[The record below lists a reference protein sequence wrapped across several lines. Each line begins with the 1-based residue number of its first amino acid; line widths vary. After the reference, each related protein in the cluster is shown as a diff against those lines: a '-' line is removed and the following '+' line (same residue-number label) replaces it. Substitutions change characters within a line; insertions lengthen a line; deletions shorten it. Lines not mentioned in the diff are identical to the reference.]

1 MSQHTLTLLRF
12 TYKKLKE
19 KLTVSDSK
27 KLFHEQFP
35 YVIPGLYKKIVDEI
49 LVELNL
55 LNHQNEFKQDD
66 LFCVGLTETFKE
78 FTKGYSPDTH
88 LDLLFESL
96 CSSTNFEAKEIKE
109 ISQKSQKEFS
119 DKSSKDIFKLLKEKS
134 NAKLYPSRILNLGI
148 YILISN
154 SKDFKEKNEI
164 EINNKISEK
173 SQKEFENKS
182 FNDTLKI
189 LKEKSNS
196 KLYSSRIL
204 NLGIYI
210 IISNSPDFKG
220 GNESDTNKIIPDI
233 FEKLNLSI
241 NKAEKDIGIYK
252 STISKME
259 QAKELIEE
267 LKIKDKKKDKNK

>member
-1 MSQHTLTLLRF
+1 LIQHTLTLLRF

-35 YVIPGLYKKIVDEI
+35 FVIPGLYKRIVDEM

-55 LNHQNEFKQDD
+55 LNHQNEFKQDY

-78 FTKGYSPDTH
+78 LTKGYKPEKH
-88 LDLLFESL
+88 LDKLFESL

-119 DKSSKDIFKLLKEKS
+119 NKPSKDILKLLKEKS
-134 NAKLYPSRILNLGI
+134 NSKLYPSRILNLGI

-154 SKDFKEKNEI
+154 SKDFKENNET
-164 EINNKISEK
+164 EI
-173 SQKEFENKS
+173 
-182 FNDTLKI
+182 
-189 LKEKSNS
+189 
-196 KLYSSRIL
+196 
-204 NLGIYI
+204 
-210 IISNSPDFKG
+210 
-220 GNESDTNKIIPDI
+220 NKIISDI
-233 FEKLNLSI
+233 FEKLNLSP

-252 STISKME
+252 SSISKME

-267 LKIKDKKKDKNK
+267 LRIKDKKKDQK

>member
-27 KLFHEQFP
+27 KLFHEKFP
-35 YVIPGLYKKIVDEI
+35 YVIPGLYKRIVDEM

-55 LNHQNEFKQDD
+55 LNHQNEFTQDY

-78 FTKGYSPDTH
+78 LMKGYQPEKH

-96 CSSTNFEAKEIKE
+96 CSSANFEAKEINE
-109 ISQKSQKEFS
+109 ISKKSQKEFK
-119 DKSSKDIFKLLKEKS
+119 DKTSKDILKLLIEKS
-134 NAKLYPSRILNLGI
+134 NSKLYPSRILNLGI

-154 SKDFKEKNEI
+154 SQDFKEKNESDK
-164 EINNKISEK
+164 NKM
-173 SQKEFENKS
+173 
-182 FNDTLKI
+182 
-189 LKEKSNS
+189 NS
-196 KLYSSRIL
+196 
-204 NLGIYI
+204 
-210 IISNSPDFKG
+210 
-220 GNESDTNKIIPDI
+220 DI
-233 FEKLNLSI
+233 FEKLSLSA

-252 STISKME
+252 SSISKME

-267 LKIKDKKKDKNK
+267 LRIKDKKKEQK

>member
-1 MSQHTLTLLRF
+1 MSQHTLILLRI

-35 YVIPGLYKKIVDEI
+35 YVIPGLYKRIVDEM

-55 LNHQNEFKQDD
+55 LNHQNEFTQDNI
-66 LFCVGLTETFKE
+66 FCVGLTETFKE
-78 FTKGYSPDTH
+78 LMKGYKPEKH

-96 CSSTNFEAKEIKE
+96 CSSTNFEAKEIKV
-109 ISQKSQKEFS
+109 ISQKSQKEF
-119 DKSSKDIFKLLKEKS
+119 E
-134 NAKLYPSRILNLGI
+134 A
-148 YILISN
+148 
-154 SKDFKEKNEI
+154 
-164 EINNKISEK
+164 
-173 SQKEFENKS
+173 KS
-182 FNDTLKI
+182 FNDILKI

-196 KLYSSRIL
+196 KLYSSRIF

-220 GNESDTNKIIPDI
+220 ENDSKTNKIIPDI
-233 FEKLNLSI
+233 FEKLNLST

>member
-27 KLFHEQFP
+27 KLFHEKFP
-35 YVIPGLYKKIVDEI
+35 YVIPGLYKRIVDEM

-55 LNHQNEFKQDD
+55 LNHQNDFTQDF

-78 FTKGYSPDTH
+78 LMKGYKPEKH

-96 CSSTNFEAKEIKE
+96 CSSTNFEAKEINE
-109 ISQKSQKEFS
+109 ISQKSQKEFK
-119 DKSSKDIFKLLKEKS
+119 DKKPKDILKLLIEKS
-134 NAKLYPSRILNLGI
+134 NSKLYPSRILNLGI

-154 SKDFKEKNEI
+154 AQEIKEKDE
-164 EINNKISEK
+164 
-173 SQKEFENKS
+173 
-182 FNDTLKI
+182 
-189 LKEKSNS
+189 S
-196 KLYSSRIL
+196 K
-204 NLGIYI
+204 
-210 IISNSPDFKG
+210 
-220 GNESDTNKIIPDI
+220 TNKMISDI
-233 FEKLNLSI
+233 FEKLNLSA

-252 STISKME
+252 SSISKME

-267 LKIKDKKKDKNK
+267 LRIKDKKKDQK

>member
-35 YVIPGLYKKIVDEI
+35 YVIPVLYKRIVDEM

-55 LNHQNEFKQDD
+55 LNHQNEFTQDY

-78 FTKGYSPDTH
+78 LMKGYKPERH

-96 CSSTNFEAKEIKE
+96 CSSTNFEAKEINE
-109 ISQKSQKEFS
+109 ISQKSQKEFKNKTS
-119 DKSSKDIFKLLKEKS
+119 NDILKLIKEKNNS
-134 NAKLYPSRILNLGI
+134 NLYPSRILNLAI
-148 YILISN
+148 YILIS
-154 SKDFKEKNEI
+154 SAQD
-164 EINNKISEK
+164 
-173 SQKEFENKS
+173 
-182 FNDTLKI
+182 
-189 LKEKSNS
+189 LKEKE
-196 KLYSSRIL
+196 
-204 NLGIYI
+204 
-210 IISNSPDFKG
+210 
-220 GNESDTNKIIPDI
+220 ESGRNKMITDI
-233 FEKLNLSI
+233 FEKLNLSA

-252 STISKME
+252 SSISKME

-267 LKIKDKKKDKNK
+267 LRIKDKKFI